1 MSGAT
6 QPPRARRGISSCAC
20 RLRLVM
26 VCMLLAVTA
35 APAQAQARARVSVD
49 QANLWRENFFTV
61 ILVLKQGAEVELIG
75 RRGNWYEVRV
85 IDRASTRGF
94 VSVTQLDVIEGEP
107 PVEGRRTRGLSAAQP
122 PGARSLR
129 GFGQIGYTR
138 WNASRSFEAVLGSA
152 GGVTVGG
159 GGEVRFGSLFVQ
171 GSIDVF
177 RKTGERV
184 VVLDDEVFPLGI
196 DNTVTVVPLAATVGY
211 TRTIGR
217 TESYIGGGVGQVFYR
232 EHAEFAID
240 GDDVSDRFTSYHVLG
255 GAEVYRRNTMHVAVE
270 VQYTHVPNALD
281 GGVAERFDEHNLGG
295 VQVRLKVS
303 FGR

>member
-6 QPPRARRGISSCAC
+6 HRLSAPRGISSRAS
-20 RLRLVM
+20 RLRLAIVFT
-26 VCMLLAVTA
+26 LLAVTV
-35 APAQAQARARVSVD
+35 AQAQARARVSVD

-61 ILVLKQGAEVELIG
+61 IMVLKQGAEVELIG

-85 IDRASTRGF
+85 LDRASTRGF
-94 VSVTQLDVIEGEP
+94 VSVTQLDVIDGEP
-107 PVEGRRTRGLSAAQP
+107 PVEARRTGGSSAAP
-122 PGARSLR
+122 ARGGRSLR

-138 WNASRSFEAVLGSA
+138 WNASRSFDAVLGSQ
-152 GGVTVGG
+152 GGVMVGG
-159 GGEVRFGSLFVQ
+159 GGGARFGSLFVQ
-171 GSIDVF
+171 GSVDIF

-184 VVLDDEVFPLGI
+184 VVLDDEVFRLGL

-232 EHAEFAID
+232 ERAEFAVD
-240 GDDVSDRFTSYHVLG
+240 GDDGSDRFTSYHALG
-255 GAEVYRRNTMHVAVE
+255 GAEVYQRNAMRVAVE
-270 VQYTHVPNALD
+270 VQDTHVPNALD
-281 GGVAERFDEHNLGG
+281 GGVAETFDEHNLGG

>member
-1 MSGAT
+1 VT
-6 QPPRARRGISSCAC
+6 PRSSARRGLSSCAAC
-20 RLRLVM
+20 LRLAIVFT
-26 VCMLLAVTA
+26 LLAATA
-35 APAQAQARARVSVD
+35 AQAQARARVSVD

-61 ILVLKQGAEVELIG
+61 ILVLTQGAEVELIG

-85 IDRASTRGF
+85 IDRASTHGF
-94 VSVTQLDVIEGEP
+94 VSVAQLEVIEGEP
-107 PVEGRRTRGLSAAQP
+107 PVETRRTSRSSAAPP
-122 PGARSLR
+122 PGGRSLR

-159 GGEVRFGSLFVQ
+159 GGQVHFGTLFMQGSL
-171 GSIDVF
+171 DLF

-196 DNTVTVVPLAATVGY
+196 DNTVTVVPLAATIGY
-211 TRTIGR
+211 MRTIGR
-217 TESYIGGGVGQVFYR
+217 TEAYIGGGVGQVFYR
-232 EHAEFAID
+232 ERAEFAVD

-255 GAEVYRRNTMHVAVE
+255 GAEVYQRRAMYVAVE
-270 VQYTHVPNALD
+270 VQYTHVPDALD
-281 GGVAERFDEHNLGG
+281 GGVAETFDEHNLGG
-295 VQVRLKVS
+295 VQVRLKIS